1 MEALR
6 PILEAMGKSGEY
18 EDLLKYQLLLAL
30 SQCTSQILGG
40 KAANKAYHRISGL
53 ISARGREQ
61 ATEITARYLEWL
73 LQETRSTDGLRNNVV
88 QLVLEKVQEDC
99 SQPWSIDSLA
109 DSLHV
114 NACYL
119 SHLFKEHTG
128 RCFTD
133 YLAEQRI
140 TRAVELMKTTDMSLA
155 RIGEQ
160 VGYGDPN
167 YFSRVFKKRRGVG
180 PREFSRTLKAAHQ
193 K

>member
-1 MEALR
+1 M
-6 PILEAMGKSGEY
+6 
-18 EDLLKYQLLLAL
+18 
-30 SQCTSQILGG
+30 
-40 KAANKAYHRISGL
+40 
-53 ISARGREQ
+53 
-61 ATEITARYLEWL
+61 
-73 LQETRSTDGLRNNVV
+73 V
-88 QLVLEKVQEDC
+88 QVVLEKVQEDC

-109 DSLHV
+109 DRLHV

-140 TRAVELMKTTDMSLA
+140 TQAVELMKTTDMSLA

-180 PREFSRTLKAAHQ
+180 PREFSRTLKGGRQ
-193 K
+193 KLHKND